1 MVTIESTPA
10 MAAKVYAT
18 MERNLKVVRRR
29 LGKPLTLADK
39 VMLGHL
45 DDPEK
50 QDLEPGKS
58 YLFLR
63 PDRVVFQDVLGQ
75 TGLLQFM
82 QTRRAKVAVP
92 TSIHCDHLIQARVE
106 GGQDL
111 RESLAENTEVYDFLR
126 SAAARFGAG
135 FWGPGA
141 GIIHQ
146 VVLENYAF
154 PGELIIGT
162 DSHTPNAGG
171 LGACSVGVGG
181 ADAVETIAGLPWEVL
196 YPKHIAVYLTGKM
209 SGWTSPKDVILYVAG
224 ALTVSGGTN
233 AIVEYIGPG
242 ARSISATG
250 KATITNMGAE
260 LGATTSMFP
269 ADDRMFTYLR
279 ATARGDLV
287 PLIEK
292 YQHLLEPDP
301 EVEANP
307 EKYYDRVVRLD
318 LSTLEPHV
326 VGPHSPDRARPIS
339 RLAAEVADASN
350 GFPDKISTALIGS
363 CTNSSYEDMSR
374 SADVAEQ
381 AKAHGI
387 KSAVPYL
394 VTPGSEQV
402 RATIERDGQMQSL
415 LDINGTV
422 LANACGPC
430 IGQWRRAK
438 EVSAVPNTIVTSYN
452 RNFPMRNDG
461 QPTTMNFIASPEI
474 VTALALAGRL
484 SFNPLTDTL
493 TGADGQ
499 PFRLDPPKLAPEVPA
514 RNFDRG
520 HATYVAPPADGS
532 RVELKVNPDS
542 TRIQLMKPWPAW
554 DGKDCT
560 DMPVLMKTKGK
571 TTTDHISPAGP
582 WLRYRGHLDKFS
594 DNMFMGATNAYT
606 GEAGKGKNVLTG
618 ETGQPIANSARY
630 YKSKGIKWVV
640 VGDSNYGE
648 GSSREH
654 AALSPRLLG
663 GAAVIVR
670 SFARIH
676 ESNLKKQGLLALTFQ
691 SPADY
696 DRIREDDRISLVGL
710 KNLATGKPVECRV
723 QHADGSTETL
733 RLNHSF
739 SGPQLEWFRK
749 GSALNLFHGGAPAP
763 AKKRSAAR
771 SSAAGK
777 AKKPAAKKRSK
788 TVTRKATPARKPAAK
803 KRSKTVSRKT
813 SQARKPAA
821 AKKRARAG
829 ARKTSRARKPVA
841 AKRRERR

>member
-1 MVTIESTPA
+1 MATTIESTPA
-10 MAAKVYAT
+10 MVSKVYAA

-39 VMLGHL
+39 VLLGHL

-50 QDLEPGKS
+50 QDLAPGKS

-75 TGLLQFM
+75 TGMLQFM
-82 QTRRAKVAVP
+82 QTRRDKVAVP
-92 TSIHCDHLIQARVE
+92 TTIHCDHLIQARVE
-106 GGQDL
+106 GAQDL

-126 SAAARFGAG
+126 SAAAKFGAG

-196 YPKHIAVYLTGKM
+196 YPKHIAVYLTGRM

-242 ARSISATG
+242 ARTISATG

-269 ADDRMFTYLR
+269 ADDRMSTYLR

-292 YQHLLEPDP
+292 YRHLLEPDP
-301 EVEANP
+301 EVEADP

-339 RLAAEVADASN
+339 KLAAEVADAKN
-350 GFPDKISTALIGS
+350 GFADQISTALIGS

-387 KSAVPYL
+387 KAAVTYL

-484 SFNPLTDTL
+484 SFNPLTDAL
-493 TGADGQ
+493 TGADGE
-499 PFRLDPPKLAPEVPA
+499 PFRLDPPRVAPEVPA

-520 HATYVAPPADGS
+520 HATYIAPPADGS
-532 RVELKVNPDS
+532 SVELKVNPDS
-542 TRIQLMKPWPAW
+542 TRIQLMQPWPAW
-554 DGKDCT
+554 DGRDFT

-618 ETGQPIANSARY
+618 QTGQPIANSARY

-640 VGDSNYGE
+640 IGDSNYGE

-676 ESNLKKQGLLALTFQ
+676 ESNLKKQGLLALTFPD
-691 SPADY
+691 PADY

-733 RLNHSF
+733 QLNHSF

-749 GSALNLFHGGAPAP
+749 GSALNLFHGGTAP
-763 AKKRSAAR
+763 AKPRSAAR
-771 SSAAGK
+771 KK
-777 AKKPAAKKRSK
+777 AKKPAVKKRSK
-788 TVTRKATPARKPAAK
+788 AVSRKTSPARKPAVK
-803 KRSKTVSRKT
+803 KRSKKVTRKASPARKSAAAKKRTGAGARKT
-813 SQARKPAA
+813 SARKPAA
-821 AKKRARAG
+821 AK
-829 ARKTSRARKPVA
+829 
-841 AKRRERR
+841 RRGRR